1 MTDRAA
7 AEIHAAG
14 AVLWRRCSDG
24 LQIALVHRPR
34 YDDWSL
40 PKGKREGREHAL
52 LTAVREVRE
61 ETGLRVVLGRRLVS
75 THYLVDGRPKR
86 VDYWAARMADPAASP
101 GGFVPN
107 DEVDELAWLD
117 PAAARERLSYRH
129 DTDVLDGFLAGP
141 PDTTPVILLR
151 HAAALG
157 KSAWRHAGHHDDLA
171 RPLSDRGTEQA
182 KLLAEI
188 LGCFPHARPVSSAA
202 ERCAAT
208 LRPYADMT
216 GAQVEPEP
224 ALTLQ
229 PGLSSAGPDWLP
241 TPAAR
246 DKIAELTAVGAPPVV
261 LCAHRQNLPT
271 LLEWA
276 CRNLQAPLL
285 VGRPLRKAGMWILQ
299 ASAAGLVS
307 AERHELSE

>member
-14 AVLWRRCSDG
+14 AVLWRRSPAG
-24 LQIALVHRPR
+24 IELGLVHRSR

-40 PKGKREGREHAL
+40 PKGKRDGREHVM

-61 ETGLRVVLGRRLVS
+61 ETGVRVVLGRRLTS

-86 VDYWAARMADPAASP
+86 VDYWAARARDPAGPPA
-101 GGFVPN
+101 GLVPN
-107 DEVDELAWLD
+107 DEVDELAWLE
-117 PAAARERLSYRH
+117 PAAARDRLSYRH

-151 HAAALG
+151 HAAAIG
-157 KSAWRHAGHHDDLA
+157 KSAWRDAGHGDDLA
-171 RPLSDRGTEQA
+171 RPLSDRGVAQA

-202 ERCAAT
+202 ERCLAT
-208 LRPYADMT
+208 LRPYAEQT
-216 GAQVEPEP
+216 GAKVETEH

-229 PGLSSAGPDWLP
+229 PGLSSATADWIP
-241 TPAAR
+241 TPEARERVAGLIAA
-246 DKIAELTAVGAPPVV
+246 GAPPVV
-261 LCAHRQNLPT
+261 VCAHRQNLDI

-276 CRNLQAPLL
+276 CQELHAPLL
-285 VGRPLRKAGMWILQ
+285 VGRSLPKGGFWVLQ
-299 ASAAGLVS
+299 ADATRLAS
-307 AERHELSE
+307 AERHELNE